1 MAEPGVLVEGESA
14 RAGLGSY
21 GGVVFLAE
29 QTSFNPLGDNLL
41 AWMLLAF
48 GGAMLIGNVL
58 ALVRPPAPDG
68 DAADGAPVRAPLA
81 RTVVMI
87 ALGLVAAGW
96 ALATLLS
103 G

>member
-1 MAEPGVLVEGESA
+1 M
-14 RAGLGSY
+14 
-21 GGVVFLAE
+21 LAE
-29 QTSFNPLGDNLL
+29 QTPFNPLGDDLL

-58 ALVRPPAPDG
+58 ALVRPPVRDG
-68 DAADGAPVRAPLA
+68 DPGGGDAPRAPVA
-81 RTVVMI
+81 RTAAMI
-87 ALGLVAAGW
+87 VLGLVAAGW